1 MTVSSFAK
9 NVPEDRRFADARQ
22 RKTAPCRVKSP
33 KAVDR
38 KTTFPYA
45 PPVRDRLGML
55 RNAVLLESV
64 PDEEL
69 EQLGALVRPVGLKA
83 AETFAV
89 RGQPSPGMVLVD
101 AGSLEVILDSTP
113 ICSLSP
119 GSIFSEESLVG
130 DSPSPATLRAAIAS
144 EIGVLERDAV
154 DGQLDLMPK
163 LWKVLDQ
170 AWRHRFLTARLY
182 AIDLFRDLPGEARL
196 ALADAF
202 EEVDLPPGALLAQEG
217 KVLDSFWVIREGQA
231 ELELP
236 EGNDPPSV
244 PLRVGEY
251 VGDLAVVENF
261 PQSATVRAPYGLRA
275 MKLTRDA
282 FLTTLDR
289 YSGAL
294 AEVQVAAAR
303 RKESIL

>member
-1 MTVSSFAK
+1 
-9 NVPEDRRFADARQ
+9 
-22 RKTAPCRVKSP
+22 
-33 KAVDR
+33 
-38 KTTFPYA
+38 
-45 PPVRDRLGML
+45 
-55 RNAVLLESV
+55 
-64 PDEEL
+64 
-69 EQLGALVRPVGLKA
+69 
-83 AETFAV
+83 
-89 RGQPSPGMVLVD
+89 
-101 AGSLEVILDSTP
+101 
-113 ICSLSP
+113 
-119 GSIFSEESLVG
+119 
-130 DSPSPATLRAAIAS
+130 
-144 EIGVLERDAV
+144 
-154 DGQLDLMPK
+154 MPK

-251 VGDLAVVENF
+251 VGDLAVVEDF

-294 AEVQVAAAR
+294 AEVQAAAAR

>member
-1 MTVSSFAK
+1 
-9 NVPEDRRFADARQ
+9 
-22 RKTAPCRVKSP
+22 
-33 KAVDR
+33 
-38 KTTFPYA
+38 
-45 PPVRDRLGML
+45 ML

-251 VGDLAVVENF
+251 VGDLTVVENF

-275 MKLTRDA
+275 MKLTRAA

>member
-1 MTVSSFAK
+1 
-9 NVPEDRRFADARQ
+9 
-22 RKTAPCRVKSP
+22 
-33 KAVDR
+33 
-38 KTTFPYA
+38 
-45 PPVRDRLGML
+45 ML

-64 PDEEL
+64 PDDEL
-69 EQLGALVRPVGLKA
+69 EQLAALVRPVELRA
-83 AETFAV
+83 AETFAI

-101 AGSLEVILDSTP
+101 AGALEVILDSTP

-130 DSPSPATLRAAIAS
+130 DSPSPATLRAAAAS
-144 EIGVLERDAV
+144 QIGVLERGAV
-154 DGQLDLMPK
+154 EGQLDLMPK

-170 AWRHRFLTARLY
+170 AWRHRVLAGRLY
-182 AIDLFRDLPGEARL
+182 SIDLFRDLPPDARL

-202 EEVDLPPGALLAQEG
+202 EEVDLGPGALLAQEG
-217 KVLDSFWVIREGQA
+217 KVLDAFWVIREGQA

-251 VGDLAVVENF
+251 VGDLAVVEDF
-261 PQSATVRAPYGLRA
+261 PQSATVAAPYGLRA
-275 MKLTRDA
+275 MKLSRA
-282 FLTTLDR
+282 QFRKTLAPFE
-289 YSGAL
+289 GAL
-294 AEVQVAAAR
+294 GEVEAAAAR

>member
-1 MTVSSFAK
+1 
-9 NVPEDRRFADARQ
+9 
-22 RKTAPCRVKSP
+22 
-33 KAVDR
+33 
-38 KTTFPYA
+38 
-45 PPVRDRLGML
+45 ML
-55 RNAVLLESV
+55 RNAMLLESV
-64 PDEEL
+64 PDGEL
-69 EQLGALVRPVGLKA
+69 EQLAALVRPVPLKA

-130 DSPSPATLRAAIAS
+130 DSPSPATLRAATTS

-154 DGQLDLMPK
+154 EGQLDLMPK

-182 AIDLFRDLPGEARL
+182 SIDLFRDLPADARL

-217 KVLDSFWVIREGQA
+217 KVLDTFWVVREGQA

-236 EGNDPPSV
+236 EGNDPPTV
-244 PLRVGEY
+244 LLRVGEY
-251 VGDLAVVENF
+251 VGDLALIEDF
-261 PQSATVRAPYGLRA
+261 PQTATVTAPYGLRA
-275 MKLTRDA
+275 MKLSRSN
-282 FLTTLDR
+282 FRKTLARFD
-289 YSGAL
+289 GAP
-294 AEVQVAAAR
+294 AEVEAAASR

>member
-1 MTVSSFAK
+1 
-9 NVPEDRRFADARQ
+9 
-22 RKTAPCRVKSP
+22 
-33 KAVDR
+33 
-38 KTTFPYA
+38 
-45 PPVRDRLGML
+45 ML
-55 RNAVLLESV
+55 RNAMLLESV
-64 PDEEL
+64 PDGEL
-69 EQLGALVRPVGLKA
+69 EQLAALVRLVPLKA

-130 DSPSPATLRAAIAS
+130 DSPSPATLRAATPS

-154 DGQLDLMPK
+154 EGQLDLMPK
-163 LWKVLDQ
+163 LWKVLDE
-170 AWRHRFLTARLY
+170 AWRHRVLTARLY
-182 AIDLFRDLPGEARL
+182 SIDLFRDLSADARL

-217 KVLDSFWVIREGQA
+217 KVLDTFWVIREGQA

-236 EGNDPPSV
+236 EGSDPPTV
-244 PLRVGEY
+244 LLRVGEY
-251 VGDLAVVENF
+251 VGDLALVEDF
-261 PQSATVRAPYGLRA
+261 PQTATVAAPYGLRA
-275 MKLTRDA
+275 MKLTRPN
-282 FLTTLDR
+282 FRKTLAHFD
-289 YSGAL
+289 GAL
-294 AEVQVAAAR
+294 AEVESAAAR